1 MPWSNDLVCEIVN
14 CIAILPICLQV
25 IQQSASPVTSNGVIK
40 APRHHQS
47 SLAKS
52 TAPHQPSPL
61 ATVVQST
68 LTLASDGQGQV
79 PEQKSVSTPTGS
91 SKSLP
96 PTATATSASLLKTC
110 LQVPRKLLGYEYKF
124 LLAGFDLYFPYFPLR
139 LSNYALLVE
148 KPAILLEDHVSSPS
162 ASQWKAA
169 CKCDLSVFCVT
180 RLCT

>member
-1 MPWSNDLVCEIVN
+1 VIIIF
-14 CIAILPICLQV
+14 IAMLRILLTQV

-40 APRHHQS
+40 APRHHHQS
-47 SLAKS
+47 SSAKS

-79 PEQKSVSTPTGS
+79 LEQKLVSTSTGS

-110 LQVPRKLLGYEYKF
+110 LQVPRESLGYEYNF
-124 LLAGFDLYFPYFPLR
+124 VLASFDLRCPL
-139 LSNYALLVE
+139 
-148 KPAILLEDHVSSPS
+148 
-162 ASQWKAA
+162 
-169 CKCDLSVFCVT
+169 
-180 RLCT
+180 